1 MIEPVNGRHVWIY
14 HRAYE
19 QPLAAI
25 ITYVHGDKKTINVCA
40 FLPEG
45 TPWPMQFV
53 TLVQDTGDSDV
64 NAVKP
69 YAVWMPYQKGQAA
82 KTEELEK
89 QIGHGG

>member
-25 ITYVHGDKKTINVCA
+25 ITYVQNPQVINVCA
-40 FLPEG
+40 FLPDG
-45 TPWPMQFV
+45 KPWPMQSV
-53 TLVQDTGDSDV
+53 TLVQDSGDSDV

-69 YAVWMPYQKGQAA
+69 YAVWMPYQKGQAQ

-89 QIGHGG
+89 QIGSGG